1 MKHGYIY
8 LVVTVS
14 GASVLAIEILGTRIL
29 GPFYGVSLFLWSA
42 LITVTLA
49 ALSLGYAVGGRWAD
63 RGPRQSRLSI
73 LLLLAGLW
81 ILAIPFF
88 KRPVLLMAEPF
99 NLQLAVLV
107 AAFVLFFPP
116 LALLG
121 MISPYAV
128 RLKAS
133 GIDVVGRTAGNL
145 YAVSTIASVVAA
157 LLTGFFLIPK
167 VGVSRMVIGIGLLLI
182 GTSLAGLLG
191 RRNRAVQLFIL
202 LVTAGTIAVAG
213 VYVPQQRIDPDNGIL
228 FIEES
233 PYAEIRVID
242 MNGMRFLL
250 IDGSAHTIIDLETGQ
265 TAMEYV
271 NVVDIAKEYFQ
282 KPGRL
287 LLIGLG
293 GGSVVEHFARDGW
306 QIDVVEIDPVVT
318 RAAFEQ
324 FGLDRQA
331 ATYHHRDGR
340 AFLHHTD
347 SEYDLI
353 ILDAFGSS
361 SIPFQLV
368 TQEAFALA
376 ASRLRHG
383 GVMTVNVATPGW
395 YDVIVRSLAA
405 TISTSFEHVLAL
417 PIAEPPNTL
426 GNLVFIA
433 SNRPLELPED
443 REPPVPIDRNA
454 PEYERFHAW
463 ENRFQPDTRDALVLT
478 DERNPIDVWSEALN
492 VASRKA
498 FHDYFGN
505 RGVDW

>member
-63 RGPRQSRLSI
+63 RGPRPSRLSV
-73 LLLLAGLW
+73 LLLLAGIW
-81 ILAIPFF
+81 ILAIPVL
-88 KRPVLLMAEPF
+88 KRPVLLLAEPLS
-99 NLQLAVLV
+99 LQFAVLV
-107 AAFVLFFPP
+107 AAAVLFFPP

-145 YAVSTIASVVAA
+145 YAVSTIASVAAA
-157 LLTGFFLIPK
+157 LLTGFILIPN
-167 VGVSRMVIGIGLLLI
+167 VGVSRLVVGIGLLLV
-182 GTSLAGLLG
+182 GTALAGLIG
-191 RRNRAVQLFIL
+191 RKNAAIQLFL
-202 LVTAGTIAVAG
+202 LLATTGAIAAAG
-213 VYVPQQRIDPDNGIL
+213 VYVPRQGVDRDSGIRFVEQSRYSEL
-228 FIEES
+228 
-233 PYAEIRVID
+233 RVVD

-250 IDGSAHTIIDLETGQ
+250 IDGTPHTIVNLETGQ
-265 TAMEYV
+265 TMMEYV
-271 NVVDIAKEYFQ
+271 NVVDIAKEYFDT
-282 KPGRL
+282 PGRML
-287 LLIGLG
+287 LVGLG

-324 FGLDRQA
+324 FGLDRNA
-331 ATYHHRDGR
+331 AAFHSGDGR
-340 AFLHHTD
+340 AFLNRCETA
-347 SEYDLI
+347 YDLI
-353 ILDAFGSS
+353 VLDAFGSC
-361 SIPFQLV
+361 SIPFQMV
-368 TQEAFALA
+368 TREAFALA
-376 ASRLRHG
+376 ASRLRDDG
-383 GVMTVNVATPGW
+383 IMTVNVAAPGW
-395 YDVIVRSLAA
+395 HDVIVRSLAA
-405 TISTSFEHVLAL
+405 TIGTSFEHLLAL

-426 GNLVFIA
+426 GNIVLIA
-433 SNRPLELPED
+433 SNRPLALPAD
-443 REPPVPIDRNA
+443 REPPVPFDRNT
-454 PEYERFHAW
+454 PGYDRFHAW
-463 ENRFQPDTRDALVLT
+463 ENRFEPDTGDALVLS

-505 RGVDW
+505 RGIDW